1 MQQMSVIGAVESL
14 WRYPVKSMRG
24 EEIEEAFLGFA
35 GVYGDRIYAFHS
47 SLEPAGFPLIT
58 AREKPNMLQYRPRFR
73 HPELAARPPNL
84 VEADAMGPGITPRY
98 ASFDELIVDVET
110 LSGEVLP
117 IDDPGLIE
125 LIREGLKDDP
135 ELTLV
140 RSERSITDCRP
151 ISLFSIQTAQQL
163 TEEFGS
169 EVDKRRFRA
178 NIYLDLAGSP
188 GFAENAFVG
197 RSLRIGSK
205 AVISIV
211 ERDPR
216 CKLITLDPDTS
227 ESNPALLRPIAQA
240 HENYAGLYA
249 AVLVEGVVKVRDCI
263 QVLD

>member
-1 MQQMSVIGAVESL
+1 MPIVGSIESL

-35 GVYGDRIYAFHS
+35 GVYGDRIFAFHS
-47 SLEPAGFPLIT
+47 SLEPAGFPLVT
-58 AREKPNMLQYRPRFR
+58 AREKPTLLQYRPRFR
-73 HPELAARPPNL
+73 NPELALRPPNL
-84 VEADAMGPGITPRY
+84 TDAEAMGPGITPRY
-98 ASFDELIVDVET
+98 ATLDELIVDVVSPSGET
-110 LSGEVLP
+110 LA
-117 IDDPGLIE
+117 IDDPRLLAE
-125 LIREGLKDDP
+125 IREGLKDSP

-140 RSERSITDCRP
+140 RSERSMTDCRP
-151 ISLFSIQTAQQL
+151 ISLFSIQTARQL

-178 NIYLDLAGSP
+178 NIYLDLEDAP

-197 RSLRIGSK
+197 RSLKIGAK
-205 AVISIV
+205 AIVHIV

-227 ESNPALLRPIAQA
+227 ESNPALLRPISQS

-249 AVLVEGVVKVRDCI
+249 AGIVEGMVKRGDPI
-263 QVLD
+263 TTLD